1 MAIYLDYNASTPVD
15 PVVRDAMRS
24 YQHEHY
30 GNPSS
35 AHVYG
40 RPLRAAVN
48 RARGQVATLIGAAP
62 EEITFT
68 SGGTES
74 NNHVVKG
81 VAHTLRD
88 RGRHLVVCSV
98 EHPSIL
104 NPCRSLAAWGFET
117 TIVGVDESGRVDAAE
132 VAAVIRP
139 DTILVSIMHANNE
152 VGTIQPIRRIADAAR
167 KAGVWVHSDAAQ
179 SCGKIPVRVEDLGV
193 DFLTIAGHKLYAPQG
208 IGALYIRRGIA
219 IEPLMH
225 GAGHEGGRRSGTEA
239 VAAIVGLGAAAELAA
254 GKLASH
260 GASSLRDRLWQG
272 LSAGLGD
279 HVRRNGDADQGL
291 PNTLNVGFR
300 GIIGRQLLAALPDLC
315 ASPGAACHGT
325 IHKPSHVLAAMRVPE
340 EFALGS
346 IRFSTGRGTTAAEID
361 AAVGMIVSAVRSK
374 G

>member
-225 GAGHEGGRRSGTEA
+225 GAGHEGGLRSGTEA

-272 LSAGLGD
+272 LSAGMGD

-300 GIIGRQLLAALPDLC
+300 GIIGRELLAALPDLC